1 MALPGECHSVAAP
14 LLTTF
19 TYMAVLN
26 RVDLVSM
33 IFGNLI
39 PSQLLGPKRQSILTR
54 LLQTLILVGLPAQ

>member
-1 MALPGECHSVAAP
+1 
-14 LLTTF
+14 
-19 TYMAVLN
+19 
-26 RVDLVSM
+26 VDLVSM